1 MSEILSIIQREAVYL
16 WYYFDVQLR
25 QILPY
30 WAFGI
35 IIGSLISVFAKEKIH
50 KAVASL
56 GKTKLGVFGIIP
68 ASLLGIASPLCMYGT
83 IPIAASLA
91 KCKLR
96 EDWIAAFMMSSIL
109 LNPQLLIYSAALGAY
124 ACTLRLI
131 FCTFGG
137 IFAGLLVYLFFKDK
151 TFFNFTGFEKC
162 SNHDTDPNMFMRLIK
177 NIWRNV
183 KITGPYFLIGIV
195 LTAVYQRY
203 VPQEAFA
210 NLFGANNHG
219 FGILLAATIGVPVY
233 VCGGGTI
240 PLLNQ
245 WLRNGMSMGAG
256 VSFMI
261 TGPSTKITN
270 LSALKTVLGIKHF
283 LMYIGY
289 VIVYSIASGLVTD
302 YVLGMIVK

>member
-1 MSEILSIIQREAVYL
+1 MSEVLSVVQREAIYL

-35 IIGSLISVFAKEKIH
+35 IIGSLISVFAKGKIH
-50 KAVASL
+50 KAVAAL
-56 GKTKLGVFGIIP
+56 GKTKLGVLGIIP
-68 ASLLGIASPLCMYGT
+68 ASLLGIVSPLCMYGT

-124 ACTLRLI
+124 ACTLRLL
-131 FCTFGG
+131 FCTF
-137 IFAGLLVYLFFKDK
+137 
-151 TFFNFTGFEKC
+151 
-162 SNHDTDPNMFMRLIK
+162 
-177 NIWRNV
+177 
-183 KITGPYFLIGIV
+183 
-195 LTAVYQRY
+195 
-203 VPQEAFA
+203 
-210 NLFGANNHG
+210 
-219 FGILLAATIGVPVY
+219 
-233 VCGGGTI
+233 GGTI

-245 WLRNGMSMGAG
+245 WLKNGMSMGAG

-270 LSALKTVLGIKHF
+270 LSALKTVLGVKHF
-283 LMYIGY
+283 FMYIGY
-289 VIVYSIASGLVTD
+289 VIVYSIASGFITD
-302 YVLGMIVK
+302 YILGMIVK

>member
-1 MSEILSIIQREAVYL
+1 MREIFSIIQREAIYL
-16 WYYFDVQLR
+16 WSYFDIQLR

-30 WAFGI
+30 WALGI
-35 IIGSLISVFAKEKIH
+35 VIGSIISVFAKEKIH
-50 KAVASL
+50 KAVAAL
-56 GKTKLGVFGIIP
+56 GKTKLGVLGIIP

-109 LNPQLLIYSAALGAY
+109 LNPQILIYSAALGPY
-124 ACTLRLI
+124 ACTLRFL

-137 IFAGLLVYLFFKDK
+137 IFAGLMVYLFFDK
-151 TFFNFTGFEKC
+151 RPFFNFTGFEKGH
-162 SNHDTDPNMFMRLIK
+162 NNDTGPNMLMRLLK
-177 NIWRNV
+177 NIWRNIKV
-183 KITGPYFLIGIV
+183 TGPYFLVGII
-195 LTAVYQRY
+195 LTAIYQRY
-203 VPQEAFA
+203 VPQQAFA
-210 NLFGANNHG
+210 GLFGAKNHG

-240 PLLNQ
+240 PLLAE
-245 WLRNGMSMGAG
+245 WLNNGMSMGAG

-270 LSALKTVLGIKHF
+270 LSALKNVLGVKHF
-283 LMYIGY
+283 AMYIGF
-289 VIVYSIASGLVTD
+289 VIVYSVASGFITD
-302 YVLGMIVK
+302 YILGMAVH